1 MSTNLPPG
9 VYAASIDSWLGPTAV
24 AAIRAELPGMADEI
38 VHAIQREVPGYS
50 RPLGG
55 EFGEAIRTGVELALR
70 RFTGDVS
77 DGSPDTYRRLGFG
90 ELRAGRSLDALQ
102 SAYRVGA
109 RVAWRRM
116 SQAAAG
122 TGATADAQRELAAAM
137 FAYIDQIAGESIEGY
152 AEAQLERA
160 SGLERHRAALFTLLL
175 GTPAPEPPTLS
186 AAAAEARWAVPPALA
201 CLLVENGMAAA
212 TVHQLSG
219 DALHGPAGDLTCVIV
234 PNPSRVEHEA
244 RAIAER
250 LDVVAFLGPSVIPAD
265 ARTSL
270 RWAELARELPRT
282 QAMLVVAERR
292 LADIALY
299 AAPDIVA
306 ALTEQVLRPLA
317 GESERSRVRLEDTL
331 LAWLRRH
338 GSQRAIAAELSVH
351 PQTVRYRLRRLRDLF
366 GAVLDDPDRRFDLEI
381 ALRGRCAARRSA
393 QRMLQRSG
401 QLGRAGTQA
410 SAASR
415 PGRSGNERLAREGS
429 M

>member
-1 MSTNLPPG
+1 VSSNLPRSS
-9 VYAASIDSWLGPTAV
+9 YAASIDSWLDPAAV
-24 AAIRAELPGMADEI
+24 AAIRAELPGLADEI

-50 RPLGG
+50 RPLSG
-55 EFGEAIRTGVELALR
+55 EFGEGIRTGVELALR

-77 DGSPDTYRRLGFG
+77 DGSPDTYRRLGYG

-160 SGLERHRAALFTLLL
+160 SGRERHRAALFTLLL
-175 GTPAPEPPTLS
+175 STPAPEAPRL
-186 AAAAEARWAVPPALA
+186 AAAAAAARWPVPPGLA
-201 CLLVENGMAAA
+201 CLLVENRAAAA

-250 LDVVAFLGPSVIPAD
+250 LDAVAFLGPSVVPAD
-265 ARTSL
+265 ARMSL
-270 RWAELARELPRT
+270 RWADLARELPPGEAR
-282 QAMLVVAERR
+282 LVVAERR
-292 LADIALY
+292 LADIALH
-299 AAPDIVA
+299 AAPDIVT
-306 ALTEQVLRPLA
+306 ALTERVLRPLA
-317 GESERSRVRLEDTL
+317 GESERSRARLEDTL

-366 GAVLDDPDRRFDLEI
+366 GAGLDDPDLRFDLEI
-381 ALRGRCAARRSA
+381 ALRRRAAARRSS
-393 QRMLQRSG
+393 QRLRQRSG
-401 QLGRAGTQA
+401 RLEPAGA
-410 SAASR
+410 
-415 PGRSGNERLAREGS
+415 
-429 M
+429 